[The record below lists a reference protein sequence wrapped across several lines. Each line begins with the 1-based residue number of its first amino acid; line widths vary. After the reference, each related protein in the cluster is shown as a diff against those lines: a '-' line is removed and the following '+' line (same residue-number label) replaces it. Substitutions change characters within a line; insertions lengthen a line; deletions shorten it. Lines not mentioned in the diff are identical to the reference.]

1 MAKRY
6 MVGVQ
11 GDLRLS
17 IYLFDAS
24 CLFSKVP
31 NAVRD
36 VADVV
41 TGHLAALF
49 ARAAR
54 EHPDREFLV
63 FESRRMTYGQV
74 EREAV
79 ALAEALARLGL
90 RAGDRLAVDLPNW
103 PEWVVT
109 LLAAAYRGVV
119 LVPLDPSLTIHE
131 LKYQLRHAEVRA
143 AVVPESYEGTDFLE
157 LYDELLPDLPEL
169 RALILVGT
177 SDRWL
182 DDRVYRYADL
192 ISKRAAPG
200 GGAIVS
206 GDPANLPLAILYTS
220 GTMGKPK
227 GVTLSH
233 GSITMTARASCDAV
247 GHTGEDRVLGAVPA
261 FTIFGVHVVAVTITA
276 GATLVLQ
283 ERFDAGAA
291 LELIQR
297 ERVTVVHGVPT
308 MFELLMRHPLFEEQK
323 PVTCRSGLVA
333 GSPVSPDLASRIRQW
348 CDVQIA
354 YGLTETG
361 PTVTVTRFEDDAER
375 RAQTVGRAITGVTV
389 KVVDLKSGSLHGPEA
404 VGELAVRGPNVML
417 GYDRMPG
424 ETSRSVTAEGFFL
437 TGDVA
442 LVDEDGYVKI
452 LGRRAEVIIR
462 GGYKIYP
469 RELEDLLRTHPAVG
483 DATVVGIPNETLGEL
498 ICACVVPT
506 EGSIVTGDELKDFCR
521 EAVADYKVPDLVR
534 FFDTLPLTG
543 SGKVKR
549 RELAQVV
556 GLELSTT
563 T

>member
-1 MAKRY
+1 
-6 MVGVQ
+6 
-11 GDLRLS
+11 
-17 IYLFDAS
+17 
-24 CLFSKVP
+24 
-31 NAVRD
+31 
-36 VADVV
+36 
-41 TGHLAALF
+41 
-49 ARAAR
+49 
-54 EHPDREFLV
+54 
-63 FESRRMTYGQV
+63 MTYGQV

-79 ALAEALARLGL
+79 ALADALASLGL
-90 RAGDRLAVDLPNW
+90 KVGDRLAVDLPNW

-119 LVPLDPSLTIHE
+119 LVPLDPSLTTHE
-131 LKYQLRHAEVRA
+131 LKYQLRHAAVRA
-143 AVVPESYEGTDFLE
+143 AVVPEGYEGTDFLE

-169 RALILVGT
+169 RALILVGAG
-177 SDRWL
+177 DRWL
-182 DDRVYRYADL
+182 DDRVYRYTDL
-192 ISKRAAPG
+192 ISKRPLTP
-200 GGAIVS
+200 GAIEP
-206 GDPANLPLAILYTS
+206 GDPATLPLAILYTS

-233 GSITMTARASCDAV
+233 GNITMTARASCEAV
-247 GHTGEDRVLGAVPA
+247 GHTGTDRVLGAVPV
-261 FTIFGVHVVAVTITA
+261 FTIFGVHVVAVTISA

-283 ERFDAGAA
+283 ERFDAGPA
-291 LELIQR
+291 LELIHG
-297 ERVTVVHGVPT
+297 ERVTMVHGVPT
-308 MFELLMRHPLFEEQK
+308 MFELLMRHPSFEESR
-323 PVTCRSGLVA
+323 PTTCRSGLVA
-333 GSPVSPDLASRIRQW
+333 GSPVSPDLARRIRQW

-361 PTVTVTRFEDDAER
+361 PTVTVTRFADTPER
-375 RAQTVGRAITGVTV
+375 RAHTVGRPIAGVTV
-389 KVVDLKSGSLHGPEA
+389 KVVDLKSGDLHGPEA

-437 TGDVA
+437 TGDLA
-442 LVDEDGYVKI
+442 LVDEGGYVKI

-469 RELEDLLRTHPAVG
+469 RELEDLLRTHPAVS

-534 FFDTLPLTG
+534 FFDALPLTG

>member
-1 MAKRY
+1 M
-6 MVGVQ
+6 
-11 GDLRLS
+11 
-17 IYLFDAS
+17 
-24 CLFSKVP
+24 
-31 NAVRD
+31 RD

-49 ARAAR
+49 ARAAH

-63 FESRRMTYGQV
+63 YGSRRMTYGQV

-79 ALAEALARLGL
+79 ALAEALAGLGL
-90 RAGDRLAVDLPNW
+90 RSGDRLAVDLPNW
-103 PEWVVT
+103 PEWVVA

-131 LKYQLRHAEVRA
+131 LKYQLRHAQVRA
-143 AVVPESYEGTDFLE
+143 AVVPEGYEGTDFLE
-157 LYDELLPDLPEL
+157 LYDELMPDLPEL
-169 RALILVGT
+169 RALILVGA

-192 ISKRAAPG
+192 ISKRPATP
-200 GGAIVS
+200 GAIAT
-206 GDPANLPLAILYTS
+206 GDPATHPLAILYTS

-233 GSITMTARASCDAV
+233 GNITVTARASCEAV
-247 GHTGEDRVLGAVPA
+247 GHTTVDRVLGAVPV
-261 FTIFGVHVVAVTITA
+261 FTIFGLHVVAVTITA

-291 LELIQR
+291 LELIRR
-297 ERVTVVHGVPT
+297 ERLTVVHGVPT
-308 MFELLMRHPLFEEQK
+308 MFELLMRHPSFEESR
-323 PVTCRSGLVA
+323 PTTCRSGLVA
-333 GSPVSPDLASRIRQW
+333 GSPVSPDLARRIRQW

-361 PTVTVTRFEDDAER
+361 PTVTVTRFEDPAER
-375 RAQTVGRAITGVTV
+375 REHTVGRPIAGVTV

-437 TGDVA
+437 TGDLA

-483 DATVVGIPNETLGEL
+483 DASVVGIPNETLGEL

-534 FFDTLPLTG
+534 FFDSLPLTG

-563 T
+563 P